1 MARGCFVE
9 AIVLAKFWH
18 DQTAFVRTLRE
29 LFEQLQK
36 ENKIQQM
43 AKVSKALE
51 KIQGKDAEAQEQ
63 DFSTKE
69 NFRSLISNF

>member
-51 KIQGKDAEAQEQ
+51 KIQG
-63 DFSTKE
+63 
-69 NFRSLISNF
+69 